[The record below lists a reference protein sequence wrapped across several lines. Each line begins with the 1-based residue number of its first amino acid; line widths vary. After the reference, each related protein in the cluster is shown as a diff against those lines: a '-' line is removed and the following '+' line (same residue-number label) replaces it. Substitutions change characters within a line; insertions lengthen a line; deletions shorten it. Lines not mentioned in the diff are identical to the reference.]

1 MGLDIWRKVGCIF
14 IALNFLCVVVLADT
28 PRPSGASVGLF
39 GRPGTLDMPSARAA
53 GDGTLALSYTYAPS
67 FTRNT
72 AFFQYAPWGS
82 ISLRYGGNG
91 AVGSSGVRPNYDRS
105 LDLAFN
111 VLPERGMLPSLSF
124 GMQDIIGTGVYA
136 GEYLALGKSSPS
148 GRLYFDVGLGWGR
161 LASHGT
167 MTNPLGKIS
176 SDFEV
181 RPKRVFGRGGRPHP
195 EEWFKGPVSPFVGVQ
210 LKATENLVLK
220 AEYSSDDY
228 SKSNFK
234 GTLTSAS
241 NYNFGVQYAFSKGII
256 GHISHLQGRELSLGV
271 TLLTNTKQSMASAS
285 RTPAPPYVFT
295 GQSGW
300 VTNDYAVSSS
310 AKDKLN
316 AALDRQGLHIVGL
329 SVDRDVAHIA
339 FENRSFDSAAQAFG
353 RMARWLTFALP
364 PEVSTYNLT
373 VVRSGMVITSV
384 KIDRSSL
391 IAAEHALFGP
401 EDLASKSIITTAARA
416 LHEFEDITPELQL
429 SWGVSP
435 YTEFTLFDPD
445 DPRRADVGLQ
455 LDVHVDNGLGLE
467 ASGRFR
473 KRLAGNRK
481 EGRGSNSTIQ
491 RVRTEQ
497 VLYDQS
503 DNVKIKEL
511 YVAKYGRIAPD
522 IYGRLTAGY
531 LEQMY
536 AGFSAEALWAPFER
550 PWSVG
555 VDANY
560 VVQRDYDGLFGLRD
574 YDVFTG
580 HLTGK
585 YTLSDGAYFQ
595 ISAGQYLAGDKG
607 ATLTVG
613 RTFTNGWDL
622 SAYATLTDVPFEMF
636 GEGSFDKGIR
646 LEIPMAALFGTQT
659 RDKHRIGIRSITR
672 DGGARLQVPGQLAE
686 MIEGYT
692 ERDLL
697 GSWPRVL
704 R

>member
-1 MGLDIWRKVGCIF
+1 MSNRGRSKA
-14 IALNFLCVVVLADT
+14 IAALLAIYG
-28 PRPSGASVGLF
+28 GAFTLFPEEGQASDLSFGLF
-39 GRPGTLDMPSARAA
+39 GRPGVLDMPGSTAM
-53 GDGTLALSYTYAPS
+53 GEGTLAFSYSYAPS

-111 VLPERGMLPSLSF
+111 VVPERGMLPSLSF
-124 GMQDIIGTGVYA
+124 GMQDTIGTGVYA
-136 GEYLALGKSSPS
+136 GEYLALGKSSQS
-148 GRLYFDVGLGWGR
+148 GRLHFDMGLGWGR
-161 LASHGT
+161 LASHNT
-167 MTNPLGKIS
+167 FRNPLGKIS
-176 SDFEV
+176 GDFDV
-181 RPKRVFGRGGRPHP
+181 RPKRVIGRGGRPHP
-195 EEWFKGPVSPFVGVQ
+195 EEWFRGPVAPFLGVKF
-210 LKATENLVLK
+210 KASEKLTLK

-241 NYNFGVQYAFSKGII
+241 NYNFGAQYAFSKGIL
-256 GHISHLQGRELSLGV
+256 GHISHLQGREISLGV
-271 TLLTNTKQSMASAS
+271 TFLTNTKESMASAS
-285 RTPAPPYVFT
+285 RTPAPPFVFT
-295 GQSGW
+295 GQSNW
-300 VTNDYAVSSS
+300 TTSDYPSPGS
-310 AKDKLN
+310 AKDQLN
-316 AALDRQGLHIVGL
+316 AVLEHQGFRIVGL
-329 SVDRDVAHIA
+329 SVDGNIAHVA

-364 PEVSTYNLT
+364 PEVSVYNLT
-373 VVRSGMVITSV
+373 VIRSGMVITSV
-384 KIDRSSL
+384 KIDRTSL
-391 IAAEHALFGP
+391 VAAEHALFGP
-401 EDLASKSIITTAARA
+401 EDLAATSKLATATRA
-416 LHEFEDITPELQL
+416 LNEFEGITPELQL

-445 DPRRADVGLQ
+445 EPRRADVGLQ
-455 LDVHVDNGLGLE
+455 FDIHVNNGLGLE
-467 ASGRFR
+467 AAGSLR
-473 KRLAGNRK
+473 KRLAGNRDQ
-481 EGRGSNSTIQ
+481 GRGSNSVIP

-511 YVAKYGRIAPD
+511 YVAKYGRLAPD

-536 AGFSAEALWAPFER
+536 AGISAEALWAPFDR

-555 VDANY
+555 IDANY
-560 VVQRDYDGLFGLRD
+560 VAKRDYDGLFGLRD

-580 HLTGK
+580 HVTGK
-585 YTLSDGAYFQ
+585 YTLSDGAYVQ

-607 ATLTVG
+607 ATFAVG

-659 RDKHRIGIRSITR
+659 RDKHRIGLRSITR

-692 ERDLL
+692 ERDLIS
-697 GSWPRVL
+697 SWPRVL